1 MNVVIRVE
9 AIKVWAYIGVY
20 HDEQVQGRYFT
31 IDVEVVADLS
41 EAEILED
48 KLESVYNYE
57 WIANIVHSE
66 MKIPCAL
73 LEKKAIIIAN
83 AIKSTD
89 NRLKSVKLKLSKLNP
104 PLEGEIKSSS
114 VEVFI

>member
-9 AIKVWAYIGVY
+9 TIKVWAYIGVY

-48 KLESVYNYE
+48 KLASVYNYE
-57 WIANIVHSE
+57 WITNIVHSE
-66 MKIPCAL
+66 MKVSCAL
-73 LEKKAIIIAN
+73 LEKKAILIAKE
-83 AIKSTD
+83 IKSSD
-89 NRLKSVKLKLSKLNP
+89 VRLKSVKLKLSKLNP
-104 PLEGEIKSSS
+104 PLEGEIRSTS